1 MGPGDAF
8 HAALMWKGRASP
20 VPLHDHDFAEVFFIL
35 AGRALHDVNG
45 KLQELTEGDVVFI
58 RPADRHGLRTP
69 SGAYQLFNLAFPAEV
84 LDELVRKYPTRLGD
98 LWSEDGIP
106 RKVRPAVDLRSELEP
121 WIERL
126 LTAPRDA
133 LPRDRFLLELLSWLE
148 ARAANDNLEGPLWLV
163 QGLRRMREPEFL
175 VEGVPRLVELC
186 GRSPEHVARTMR
198 RYLNCSPTEFVNA
211 LRLERAE
218 LLLLTTSMRVTEIAF
233 ECGFENLPYFY
244 RLFQK
249 RNGVSPGRFRR
260 FRRRSV

>member
-35 AGRALHDVNG
+35 KGRASHQVNG
-45 KLQELTEGDVVFI
+45 QVQELGEGEAVFI
-58 RPADRHGLRTP
+58 RPPDRHGLRTS
-69 SGAYQLFNLAFPAEV
+69 SGAYLLFNLAFPAEV
-84 LDELVRKYPTRLGD
+84 LEELVRKYPSRLER
-98 LWSEDGIP
+98 LWGEDGLP
-106 RKVRPAVDLRSELEP
+106 RKLRPAVDLRSELEP

-126 LTAPRDA
+126 LAAPREP
-133 LPRDRFLLELLSWLE
+133 LLRDRFLLEFLSWLE
-148 ARAANDNLEGPLWLV
+148 AKPPADHLEGPLWLV

-175 VEGVPRLVELC
+175 LEGVPRLVELC

-233 ECGFENLPYFY
+233 ECGFENLAYFY

-249 RNGVSPGRFRR
+249 RNGVPPGRFRR
-260 FRRRSV
+260 FRRRPV